1 VDSGPHA
8 VHASLGYPSSQPKR
22 HLDRISRRPAGDR
35 IVSLYGADMSLRIA
49 RLPLADPNR
58 NPCFLGV
65 TRLNNPYGISISSV
79 VFARLAVVSNRQ
91 NSLHT
96 DHARYVATGRT
107 VALRACHTAQERGRR
122 ICALLTGVD
131 KKLSYRRG
139 TAISPQQVVC
149 IQVIYTSRPW
159 SVCL

>member
-1 VDSGPHA
+1 M
-8 VHASLGYPSSQPKR
+8 HASLGYPSSQPKR

-35 IVSLYGADMSLRIA
+35 IVSLYFTTVRDMSLRIA

-65 TRLNNPYGISISSV
+65 TRRNNPCGISISSF
-79 VFARLAVVSNRQ
+79 VFARLAVISNRQ

-107 VALRACHTAQERGRR
+107 VALRACHAAQERGRR
-122 ICALLTGVD
+122 IRALLTGVENW
-131 KKLSYRRG
+131 
-139 TAISPQQVVC
+139 T
-149 IQVIYTSRPW
+149 
-159 SVCL
+159 

>member
-1 VDSGPHA
+1 MLLWGTR
-8 VHASLGYPSSQPKR
+8 VHNPNGISIASAANLQVTVLSACTVR
-22 HLDRISRRPAGDR
+22 
-35 IVSLYGADMSLRIA
+35 DMSLRIA
-49 RLPLADPNR
+49 RLPLAHPNR

-65 TRLNNPYGISISSV
+65 TRRNNPCGISISSV